1 MCWTSSTLT
10 PCFCA
15 FCEIHE
21 STWYSLS
28 GTDLV
33 HTFRGTRPGSPLAD
47 AVFHLLI
54 TEVAGEL
61 RHWLQKHPQL
71 SEVFQRLKL
80 DPVFVI
86 WSDDFAIPV
95 ATTTATTLVETVV
108 DLTKQIQH
116 LFAARG
122 FTVNFEHG
130 KTSAVIT
137 FVGQDA
143 PEMRREHLLC
153 DRPGVAIEF
162 FDGRTEWLHFDVKYK
177 HLGTLFASSHSFEP
191 ELRQRIGTAKATFQ
205 TVFRAILG
213 NRHFPLRLRLRFF
226 QSLVCSKLFLAL
238 ELGQRR
244 RCSRWAGSARP
255 IWPC

>member
-1 MCWTSSTLT
+1 MRQLVTGIGAPADWEVVLTSLQAARSPLEAGRAGNQLLGVLDKLNID
-10 PCFCA
+10 PMLLRLLRD
-15 FCEIHE
+15 IHE

-47 AVFHLLI
+47 AVFHLLM

-116 LFAARG
+116 LF
-122 FTVNFEHG
+122 
-130 KTSAVIT
+130 
-137 FVGQDA
+137 
-143 PEMRREHLLC
+143 C
-153 DRPGVAIEF
+153 CPGI
-162 FDGRTEWLHFDVKYK
+162 Y
-177 HLGTLFASSHSFEP
+177 
-191 ELRQRIGTAKATFQ
+191 
-205 TVFRAILG
+205 
-213 NRHFPLRLRLRFF
+213 
-226 QSLVCSKLFLAL
+226 C
-238 ELGQRR
+238 
-244 RCSRWAGSARP
+244 
-255 IWPC
+255 